1 LSVSDVKAQRDRRRG
16 TASHVRA
23 VLDTALDAVISMD
36 ATGRVTF
43 WNPRA
48 EQIFGWSRDEAIGK
62 PVADLII
69 PPNMRAAHAS
79 GLAHYL
85 RTGDGKLL
93 NRRVEMMAVR
103 RDGSEVP
110 VELALVAVREG
121 DYHTFSAFLRD
132 ITERKR
138 AEAERDRLFMAAEKA
153 RTEAEA
159 ASRAKDEFL
168 ATLSHELRTPL
179 TSIVGWVYL
188 LRSGKLDPA
197 GVARGL
203 ETIDRNAMLQAQ
215 LVSDI
220 LDMSR
225 ILAAR
230 FRLNVRPLELAPVV
244 AAAIDSLVPAASAK
258 GIRLLPILDP
268 STGVVSGDADRLQQ
282 VVWNLLSNAIKFTPP
297 GGRVQVRLARAEGQA
312 EITVEDTGPG
322 IRSEVL
328 PHVFELFRQGDS
340 SNTRAHGGLGLG
352 LAVVRQLV
360 ELHGGTVHAASAGEG
375 AGAAFTI
382 RLPLSREEVALEPAA
397 ATAATMSPAAGAR
410 LDGLRVLI
418 ADHGAD
424 VREVVA
430 RILGQ
435 AGAQVLT
442 ASSARETLERVA
454 RDRPDVL
461 VVDLQMADES
471 GYALLAKVRALPHDA
486 GGSTPAAALSSMF
499 RTEDRVRSLLAGFQI
514 HLSKPIH
521 PTELLAVVASLAGRP
536 RSQ

>member
-1 LSVSDVKAQRDRRRG
+1 LSPSDVKAQRDRRRE
-16 TASHVRA
+16 TASHMRA
-23 VLDTALDAVISMD
+23 VLDTALDGVISMD
-36 ATGRVTF
+36 ATGLVTF

-48 EQIFGWSRDEAIGK
+48 EQIFGWSREEAIGR
-62 PVADLII
+62 PVAELII
-69 PPNMRAAHAS
+69 PPRLRAEHRA
-79 GLAHYL
+79 GLVHYL
-85 RTGDGKLL
+85 RTGTGPLL
-93 NRRVEMMAVR
+93 DRRVEMSALR

-121 DYHTFSAFLRD
+121 DYHTFSAFVRD

-138 AEAERDRLFMAAEKA
+138 AEAERDRLLVAAEKA

-188 LRSGKLDPA
+188 LRSGRLDA
-197 GVARGL
+197 TGVARGL

-225 ILAAR
+225 IMAAR

-244 AAAIDSLVPAASAK
+244 AAAIDSLVPAAAAK
-258 GIRLLPILDP
+258 GIRLQPNLDP
-268 STGVVSGDADRLQQ
+268 SAGIVSGDADRLQQ
-282 VVWNLLSNAIKFTPP
+282 VVWNLLSNAIKFTPQ
-297 GGRVQVRLARAEGQA
+297 GGRVQVRLARADGHA

-322 IRSEVL
+322 IRPEVL

-375 AGAAFTI
+375 TGAIFAV
-382 RLPLSREEVALEPAA
+382 RLPLAREETTGEPA
-397 ATAATMSPAAGAR
+397 ATAAPDPASVAGTR
-410 LDGLRVLI
+410 LDVVRVLV
-418 ADHGAD
+418 ADRGAD

-430 RILGQ
+430 GILGQ
-435 AGAQVLT
+435 AGAEVLT
-442 ASSARETLERVA
+442 AGSAREALEAAA
-454 RDRPDVL
+454 RERPDVL
-461 VVDLQMADES
+461 LVDLDLGDES
-471 GYALLAKVRALPHDA
+471 GYSLLRKIRAMPPDA
-486 GGSTPAAALSSMF
+486 GGVTPAVALSAMS
-499 RTEDRVRSLLAGFQI
+499 RTEDRVRSLIAGFQV

-521 PTELLAVVASLAGRP
+521 PVELLAVVASLAGRLGK
-536 RSQ
+536 S

>member
-1 LSVSDVKAQRDRRRG
+1 
-16 TASHVRA
+16 
-23 VLDTALDAVISMD
+23 
-36 ATGRVTF
+36 
-43 WNPRA
+43 
-48 EQIFGWSRDEAIGK
+48 
-62 PVADLII
+62 
-69 PPNMRAAHAS
+69 
-79 GLAHYL
+79 
-85 RTGDGKLL
+85 
-93 NRRVEMMAVR
+93 
-103 RDGSEVP
+103 
-110 VELALVAVREG
+110 
-121 DYHTFSAFLRD
+121 
-132 ITERKR
+132 
-138 AEAERDRLFMAAEKA
+138 
-153 RTEAEA
+153 
-159 ASRAKDEFL
+159 
-168 ATLSHELRTPL
+168 
-179 TSIVGWVYL
+179 
-188 LRSGKLDPA
+188 
-197 GVARGL
+197 
-203 ETIDRNAMLQAQ
+203 MLQAQ

-258 GIRLLPILDP
+258 GIRLLPVLDP

-297 GGRVQVRLARAEGQA
+297 GGRVQVRLARAEGYA

-322 IRSEVL
+322 IRPEVL

-352 LAVVRQLV
+352 LAVVRQLA
-360 ELHGGTVHAASAGEG
+360 ELHGGTVHATSAGEG

-382 RLPLSREEVALEPAA
+382 RLPLSREEVALEPAVAA
-397 ATAATMSPAAGAR
+397 ATTSRAAGPR

-418 ADHGAD
+418 AARGAD

-442 ASSARETLERVA
+442 ASSARETLEMVA
-454 RDRPDVL
+454 RERPDAL
-461 VVDLQMADES
+461 VVDLEMADES
-471 GYALLAKVRALPHDA
+471 GYALLARVRALPADA
-486 GGSTPAAALSSMF
+486 GGRTPAAALSSMF

-521 PTELLAVVASLAGRP
+521 PTELLAVVASLADHP
-536 RSQ
+536 RKR

>member
-1 LSVSDVKAQRDRRRG
+1 LSPSDVKAQRDRRRE
-16 TASHVRA
+16 TAAHMRA
-23 VLDTALDAVISMD
+23 VLDTALDGVISMD
-36 ATGRVTF
+36 ATGLVTF

-48 EQIFGWSRDEAIGK
+48 EQIFGWSREEAIGR
-62 PVADLII
+62 PVAELII
-69 PPNMRAAHAS
+69 PPRLRAEHRA

-85 RTGDGKLL
+85 RTGTGPLL
-93 NRRVEMMAVR
+93 DRRVEMSALR

-121 DYHTFSAFLRD
+121 DYHTFSAFVRD

-138 AEAERDRLFMAAEKA
+138 AEAERDRLLVAAEKA

-188 LRSGKLDPA
+188 LRSGRLDA
-197 GVARGL
+197 TGVARGL

-225 ILAAR
+225 IMAAR

-244 AAAIDSLVPAASAK
+244 AAAIDSLVPAAAAK
-258 GIRLLPILDP
+258 GIRLQPNLDP
-268 STGVVSGDADRLQQ
+268 SAGIVSGDADRLQQ
-282 VVWNLLSNAIKFTPP
+282 VVWNLLSNAIKFTPQ
-297 GGRVQVRLARAEGQA
+297 GGRVQVRLARADGHA

-322 IRSEVL
+322 IRPEVL

-375 AGAAFTI
+375 TGAIFAV
-382 RLPLSREEVALEPAA
+382 RLPLAREETTGEPA
-397 ATAATMSPAAGAR
+397 ATAAPDPASAAGTR
-410 LDGLRVLI
+410 LDVVRVLV
-418 ADHGAD
+418 ADRGAD

-430 RILGQ
+430 GILGQ
-435 AGAQVLT
+435 AGAEVLT
-442 ASSARETLERVA
+442 AGSAREALEAAA
-454 RDRPDVL
+454 RERPDVL
-461 VVDLQMADES
+461 LVDLDLGDES
-471 GYALLAKVRALPHDA
+471 GYSLLRKIRAMPPDA
-486 GGSTPAAALSSMF
+486 GGVTPAVALSAMS
-499 RTEDRVRSLLAGFQI
+499 RTEDRVRSLIAGFQV
-514 HLSKPIH
+514 HLTKPIH
-521 PTELLAVVASLAGRP
+521 PIELLAVVASLAGRLGK
-536 RSQ
+536 S

>member
-1 LSVSDVKAQRDRRRG
+1 MSVSDVKAQRDRRRE
-16 TASHVRA
+16 TASHMRA

-48 EQIFGWSRDEAIGK
+48 EQIFGWSREEAVGK
-62 PVADLII
+62 PVAELII
-69 PPNMRAAHAS
+69 PPNKRAAHAS

-85 RTGDGKLL
+85 RTGEGRLL

-110 VELALVAVREG
+110 VELALVAVQEG
-121 DYHTFSAFLRD
+121 EYHTFSAFLRD

-188 LRSGKLDPA
+188 LRSGKLDPS

-230 FRLNVRPLELAPVV
+230 FRLNVQPLELAPVV

-258 GIRLLPILDP
+258 GIRLLPVLDP

-282 VVWNLLSNAIKFTPP
+282 VVWNLLSNAIKFTPA
-297 GGRVQVRLARAEGQA
+297 GGRVQVRLARADGHA

-322 IRSEVL
+322 IRPEVL

-360 ELHGGTVHAASAGEG
+360 ELHGGTVHATSAGEG

-397 ATAATMSPAAGAR
+397 TAATASPAAGPR

-435 AGAQVLT
+435 AGAQVFT
-442 ASSARETLERVA
+442 ASSARETLEMVA
-454 RDRPDVL
+454 RERPDAL
-461 VVDLQMADES
+461 VVDLEMADES
-471 GYALLAKVRALPHDA
+471 GYALLAKVRALPAEA
-486 GGSTPAAALSSMF
+486 GGRTPAAALSSMF

-521 PTELLAVVASLAGRP
+521 PAELLAVVASLAGRL

>member
-1 LSVSDVKAQRDRRRG
+1 MSAGDVKAQRDRRRE
-16 TASHVRA
+16 TAAHVRA

-36 ATGRVTF
+36 ATGLVTY

-48 EQIFGWSRDEAIGK
+48 EQIFGWSREEAIGK

-69 PPNMRAAHAS
+69 PPRQRPAHTA
-79 GLAHYL
+79 GLAYYL
-85 RTGDGKLL
+85 RTGAGKLL
-93 NRRVEMMAVR
+93 DRRVEMTALR

-110 VELALVAVREG
+110 VEMALVAVREG

-138 AEAERDRLFMAAEKA
+138 AEAERDRLFVAAEKA

-168 ATLSHELRTPL
+168 TTLSHELRTPL

-188 LRSGKLDPA
+188 LRSGRLDAA

-225 ILAAR
+225 IMAAR
-230 FRLNVRPLELAPVV
+230 FLLNVRPLELAPVV
-244 AAAIDSLVPAASAK
+244 AAALDSLVPAASAK
-258 GIRLLPILDP
+258 GIRLQPILDP
-268 STGVVSGDADRLQQ
+268 SAGTVSGDADRLQQ
-282 VVWNLLSNAIKFTPP
+282 VVWNLVSNAIKFTPQ
-297 GGRVQVRLARAEGQA
+297 GGRVQVRLARADACA

-322 IRSEVL
+322 IRPEVL

-352 LAVVRQLV
+352 LAVVRHLV

-375 AGAAFTI
+375 RGAIFAV
-382 RLPLSREEVALEPAA
+382 RLPLAREETAAGPAACAPSSASPAA
-397 ATAATMSPAAGAR
+397 ATR
-410 LDGLRVLI
+410 LDGLRVVV
-418 ADHGAD
+418 ADPGAD

-430 RILGQ
+430 GILGQ
-435 AGAQVLT
+435 AGAEVHT
-442 ASSARETLERVA
+442 ASTARETLEVA
-454 RDRPDVL
+454 ARERPDVL
-461 VVDLQMADES
+461 VVDLDMGDES
-471 GYALLAKVRALPHDA
+471 GYALLEKIRALPGDA
-486 GGSTPAAALSSMF
+486 GGRTPAVALSDMG
-499 RTEDRVRSLLAGFQI
+499 RTEDRVRSLIAGFQI
-514 HLSKPIH
+514 HLSKPVH
-521 PTELLAVVASLAGRP
+521 PDELLAVVASVADRLGR
-536 RSQ
+536 S

>member
-1 LSVSDVKAQRDRRRG
+1 MSASDVKAQRDRRRE

-48 EQIFGWSRDEAIGK
+48 EQIFGWSRDEAVGR

-69 PPNMRAAHAS
+69 PPGMRAAHEA
-79 GLAHYL
+79 GLARYL

-93 NRRVEMMAVR
+93 NRRIEMSAMR
-103 RDGSEVP
+103 KDGSAVP
-110 VELALVAVREG
+110 VELALVAVKEG

-138 AEAERDRLFMAAEKA
+138 AEAERDRLLVVAEKA
-153 RTEAEA
+153 RTDAEA

-188 LRSGKLDPA
+188 LRSGRLDAA

-225 ILAAR
+225 IISAR
-230 FRLNVRPLELAPVV
+230 FRLNVRPVELAPVV
-244 AAAIDSLVPAASAK
+244 AAAIDSLVPAAAAK
-258 GIRLLPILDP
+258 GIRLQPILDP
-268 STGVVSGDADRLQQ
+268 SVGVVLGDVDRLQQ
-282 VVWNLLSNAIKFTPP
+282 VVFNLLSNAIKFTPQ
-297 GGRVQVRLARAEGQA
+297 GGRVQVRLARADGHV
-312 EITVEDTGPG
+312 EIMVEDTGPG
-322 IRSEVL
+322 IRPEVL

-360 ELHGGTVHAASAGEG
+360 ELHGGTVNATSAGERSGG
-375 AGAAFTI
+375 AVFTI
-382 RLPLSREEVALEPAA
+382 RLPMAREEAGSGPPVA
-397 ATAATMSPAAGAR
+397 ATPTSPRAGPR
-410 LDGLRVLI
+410 IDGLRVLV
-418 ADHGAD
+418 ADRGND

-430 RILGQ
+430 GILGQ
-435 AGAQVLT
+435 AGAEVLT
-442 ASSARETLERVA
+442 ASSARETLDTVTRE
-454 RDRPDVL
+454 RPDVL
-461 VVDLQMADES
+461 VLDLDLGDES
-471 GYALLAKVRALPHDA
+471 GSALMTRIRALPADA
-486 GGSTPAAALSSMF
+486 GGRTPAAALSAMA
-499 RTEDRVRSLLAGFQI
+499 RTEDRVQSLLAGFQI

-521 PTELLAVVASLAGRP
+521 PTELVAVVASLGGRV
-536 RSQ
+536 RKG

>member
-1 LSVSDVKAQRDRRRG
+1 LSVSDVKAQRDRRRE
-16 TASHVRA
+16 TASHMRA

-48 EQIFGWSRDEAIGK
+48 EQIFGWSRDEAVGK
-62 PVADLII
+62 PVAELII
-69 PPNMRAAHAS
+69 PPRMRAAHAS
-79 GLAHYL
+79 GLAQDL
-85 RTGDGKLL
+85 RTGEGKLL
-93 NRRVEMMAVR
+93 NRRVEMVAVR

-110 VELALVAVREG
+110 VELALVAVKEG
-121 DYHTFSAFLRD
+121 EYHTFSAFLRD

-138 AEAERDRLFMAAEKA
+138 AEAERDRLFTAAEKA

-258 GIRLLPILDP
+258 GIRLLPVLDP

-360 ELHGGTVHAASAGEG
+360 ELHGGTVHAASTG
-375 AGAAFTI
+375 AGAAFTV
-382 RLPLSREEVALEPAA
+382 RLPLSREEVAPEPAA
-397 ATAATMSPAAGAR
+397 ATAATTSPVAGPS

-442 ASSARETLERVA
+442 ASSARETLEMVA
-454 RDRPDVL
+454 RERPDAV
-461 VVDLQMADES
+461 VVDLEMADES
-471 GYALLAKVRALPHDA
+471 GYALLAKVRALPPDA
-486 GGSTPAAALSSMF
+486 GGKTPAAALSSWS

-521 PTELLAVVASLAGRP
+521 PSELLAVVASLAGRL
-536 RSQ
+536 RSR

>member
-1 LSVSDVKAQRDRRRG
+1 LSLSDVKARRDRRRE
-16 TASHVRA
+16 TASHMRA

-48 EQIFGWSRDEAIGK
+48 EQIFGWSREEAVGR

-69 PPNMRAAHAS
+69 PPRMRAAHAS

-85 RTGDGKLL
+85 RTGEGRLL
-93 NRRVEMMAVR
+93 DRRMEMTAVR

-132 ITERKR
+132 ITERRR
-138 AEAERDRLFMAAEKA
+138 AEAERDGLLMAAEKA
-153 RTEAEA
+153 RAEAEA

-188 LRSGKLDPA
+188 LRSGRLDPA
-197 GVARGL
+197 VVARGL

-225 ILAAR
+225 IMAAR

-244 AAAIDSLVPAASAK
+244 ATAIDSLVPAAAAK
-258 GIRLLPILDP
+258 GIRLQPILDP
-268 STGVVSGDADRLQQ
+268 SVGIVSGDADRLQQ

-297 GGRVQVRLARAEGQA
+297 GGRVVVRLARVDGHA
-312 EITVEDTGPG
+312 EISVEDTGPG
-322 IRSEVL
+322 IRPEVL

-340 SNTRAHGGLGLG
+340 SNTRAYGGLGLG

-360 ELHGGTVHAASAGEG
+360 ELHGGTVHATSAGEG
-375 AGAAFTI
+375 TGAAFCV
-382 RLPLSREEVALEPAA
+382 RLPLAREDAAAEPMAAAAPAA
-397 ATAATMSPAAGAR
+397 SPVAGPR
-410 LDGLRVLI
+410 LDGIRVLVS
-418 ADHGAD
+418 DRGAD

-430 RILGQ
+430 GILGQ
-435 AGAQVLT
+435 SGAQVLT
-442 ASSARETLERVA
+442 ASSARETLDAVA
-454 RDRPDVL
+454 CERPDVL
-461 VVDLQMADES
+461 VVDLDMGDES
-471 GYALLAKVRALPHDA
+471 GYALLNKIRALPADA
-486 GGSTPAAALSSMF
+486 GGGTPAAALSAMS
-499 RTEDRVRSLLAGFQI
+499 RTEDRVRSLLAGFQM
-514 HLSKPIH
+514 HLCKPVH
-521 PTELLAVVASLAGRP
+521 PTELVAVVASLGGRAGKT
-536 RSQ
+536 

>member
-1 LSVSDVKAQRDRRRG
+1 LSVSDVKAQRDRRRE
-16 TASHVRA
+16 TAAHVRA

-48 EQIFGWSRDEAIGK
+48 EQIFGWSREEAVGK
-62 PVADLII
+62 RVADLII
-69 PPNMRAAHAS
+69 PPDMRAAHAS

-85 RTGDGKLL
+85 RTGEGRLL

-121 DYHTFSAFLRD
+121 EYHTLSAFLRD

-188 LRSGKLDPA
+188 LRSGRLDPA

-225 ILAAR
+225 IMAAR

-244 AAAIDSLVPAASAK
+244 AAAMDSLVPAASAK
-258 GIRLLPILDP
+258 GIRLLPVLDP
-268 STGVVSGDADRLQQ
+268 SAGVVSGDADRLQQ
-282 VVWNLLSNAIKFTPP
+282 VVWNLLSNAIKFTPQ
-297 GGRVQVRLARAEGQA
+297 GGRVQVRLARAEGHA

-322 IRSEVL
+322 IRPEVL

-360 ELHGGTVHAASAGEG
+360 ELHGGTVHAASAGPG
-375 AGAAFTI
+375 AGSAFTV
-382 RLPLSREEVALEPAA
+382 RLPLSRDDVAQEPAA
-397 ATAATMSPAAGAR
+397 AAAASVAAGPR

-418 ADHGAD
+418 ADRGAE

-435 AGAQVLT
+435 AGAEVLT
-442 ASSARETLERVA
+442 ASSARETLETMA
-454 RDRPDVL
+454 RERPDVL
-461 VVDLQMADES
+461 VVELEMADES
-471 GYALLAKVRALPHDA
+471 GYALLSKVRALPPEA
-486 GGSTPAAALSSMF
+486 GGRTPAAALSSWS

-521 PTELLAVVASLAGRP
+521 PAELLAVVASLAARP
-536 RSQ
+536 RKS

>member
-1 LSVSDVKAQRDRRRG
+1 LSVSDVKAQRDRRRE
-16 TASHVRA
+16 TASHMRA

-48 EQIFGWSRDEAIGK
+48 EQIFGWSREEAVGK
-62 PVADLII
+62 RVADLII
-69 PPNMRAAHAS
+69 PPNMRAAHAA

-85 RTGDGKLL
+85 RTGEGKLL

-110 VELALVAVREG
+110 VELALVAVQEG
-121 DYHTFSAFLRD
+121 EYHTFSAFLRD

-138 AEAERDRLFMAAEKA
+138 AEGDRDRLFMAAEKA

-188 LRSGKLDPA
+188 LRSGRLDPA

-225 ILAAR
+225 IMAAR

-268 STGVVSGDADRLQQ
+268 SAGVVSGDADRLQQ

-297 GGRVQVRLARAEGQA
+297 GGRVQVRLARVEGHA

-322 IRSEVL
+322 IRPEVL

-340 SNTRAHGGLGLG
+340 SNTRSHGGLGLG

-360 ELHGGTVHAASAGEG
+360 ELHGGTVHAASAGAG
-375 AGAAFTI
+375 AGAAFTV
-382 RLPLSREEVALEPAA
+382 RLPLSREELAPELAA
-397 ATAATMSPAAGAR
+397 AAAGEPLASGPR

-418 ADHGAD
+418 ADRGAD

-435 AGAQVLT
+435 AGAEVLT
-442 ASSARETLERVA
+442 ASSARETLETMA
-454 RDRPDVL
+454 RERPDAL
-461 VVDLQMADES
+461 VVEVEMPDES
-471 GYALLAKVRALPHDA
+471 GHALLSKVRALPSEA
-486 GGSTPAAALSSMF
+486 GGRTPAAALSSWS

-521 PTELLAVVASLAGRP
+521 PAELLAVVASLAGR
-536 RSQ
+536 RRKS

>member
-1 LSVSDVKAQRDRRRG
+1 MSVSDVKAQRDRRRE
-16 TASHVRA
+16 TASHMRA

-48 EQIFGWSRDEAIGK
+48 EQIFGWSRDEAVGK
-62 PVADLII
+62 PVAELII

-85 RTGDGKLL
+85 RTGDGRLL
-93 NRRVEMMAVR
+93 NRRVEMTAVR

-110 VELALVAVREG
+110 VELALVAVQEG
-121 DYHTFSAFLRD
+121 EYHTFSAFLRD

-138 AEAERDRLFMAAEKA
+138 AETERDRLFMAAERA

-244 AAAIDSLVPAASAK
+244 ASAIDSLVPAASAK

-297 GGRVQVRLARAEGQA
+297 GGRVQVRLARADGYA

-322 IRSEVL
+322 IQAEML

-375 AGAAFTI
+375 TGAAFTV
-382 RLPLSREEVALEPAA
+382 RLPLSREDVASEPAA
-397 ATAATMSPAAGAR
+397 AAAATTSLAAGPS

-418 ADHGAD
+418 ADRGAD

-435 AGAQVLT
+435 AGAQVLS
-442 ASSARETLERVA
+442 ASSARETLEMVA
-454 RDRPDVL
+454 RERPDVL
-461 VVDLQMADES
+461 VVDLEMPDES
-471 GYALLAKVRALPHDA
+471 GYALLAKVRALPPDA
-486 GGSTPAAALSSMF
+486 GGRTPAAALSSMF
-499 RTEDRVRSLLAGFQI
+499 RTEDRVRSLAAGFQI

-521 PTELLAVVASLAGRP
+521 PTELLAVVASLAGRL
-536 RSQ
+536 RTQ

>member
-1 LSVSDVKAQRDRRRG
+1 LSVSDVKAQRDRRRE
-16 TASHVRA
+16 TASHMRA
-23 VLDTALDAVISMD
+23 VLDAALDAVISMD

-48 EQIFGWSRDEAIGK
+48 EQIFGWSRQEAVGK

-85 RTGDGKLL
+85 RTGEGRLL

-110 VELALVAVREG
+110 VELALVAVQEG
-121 DYHTFSAFLRD
+121 EYHTFSAFLRD

-282 VVWNLLSNAIKFTPP
+282 VAWNLLSNAIKFTPP
-297 GGRVQVRLARAEGQA
+297 GGRVQVRLARAEGHA

-322 IRSEVL
+322 IRPEVL

-382 RLPLSREEVALEPAA
+382 RLPLSREEVALEPAEAAA
-397 ATAATMSPAAGAR
+397 ATTSLTAGPR
-410 LDGLRVLI
+410 LDRLRVLI
-418 ADHGAD
+418 ADRGAD

-430 RILGQ
+430 RILAQ
-435 AGAQVLT
+435 AGARVLT
-442 ASSARETLERVA
+442 ASSARETLEMVA
-454 RDRPDVL
+454 RERPDAL
-461 VVDLQMADES
+461 LVDLEMADES
-471 GYALLAKVRALPHDA
+471 GYALLAKVRALPPDA
-486 GGSTPAAALSSMF
+486 GGTTPAAALSSMF

-521 PTELLAVVASLAGRP
+521 PTELLAVVASLARRP
-536 RSQ
+536 RGQ

>member
-48 EQIFGWSRDEAIGK
+48 EQIFGWSREEAVGK

-69 PPNMRAAHAS
+69 PPSLRAAHAS

-85 RTGDGKLL
+85 RTGEGELL

-103 RDGSEVP
+103 RDGSQVP

-121 DYHTFSAFLRD
+121 EYHTFSAFLRD
-132 ITERKR
+132 ITDRKR

-322 IRSEVL
+322 IRPEVL

-360 ELHGGTVHAASAGEG
+360 ELHGGTVHATSAGEG

-382 RLPLSREEVALEPAA
+382 RLPLSRDEVAFEPAA
-397 ATAATMSPAAGAR
+397 ATATTRSPAAGPR
-410 LDGLRVLI
+410 LDGLRVLV
-418 ADHGAD
+418 ADRGAD

-442 ASSARETLERVA
+442 ASSARETLEMVA
-454 RDRPDVL
+454 RERPDVL
-461 VVDLQMADES
+461 VVDLEMADES
-471 GYALLAKVRALPHDA
+471 GYALLAKVRALPPDA
-486 GGSTPAAALSSMF
+486 GGTTPAAALSSMF

-521 PTELLAVVASLAGRP
+521 PTELLAVVASLAGRL
-536 RSQ
+536 RSR

>member
-1 LSVSDVKAQRDRRRG
+1 LSASDVKAHRDRRRE

-48 EQIFGWSRDEAIGK
+48 EQIFGWSRDEAVGR

-69 PPNMRAAHAS
+69 PPGMRAAHQE
-79 GLAHYL
+79 GLARYL

-93 NRRVEMMAVR
+93 NRRIEMTAMR
-103 RDGSEVP
+103 KDGSAVP
-110 VELALVAVREG
+110 VELALVAVKEG

-138 AEAERDRLFMAAEKA
+138 AEAERDRLLVAAEKA
-153 RTEAEA
+153 RTDAEA

-188 LRSGKLDPA
+188 LRSGRLDAA

-225 ILAAR
+225 IISAR
-230 FRLNVRPLELAPVV
+230 FRLNVRPVELAPVV
-244 AAAIDSLVPAASAK
+244 AAAIDSLVPAAAAK
-258 GIRLLPILDP
+258 GIRLHPVLDP
-268 STGVVSGDADRLQQ
+268 SVGVVLGDVDRLQQ
-282 VVWNLLSNAIKFTPP
+282 VVFNLLSNAIKFTPQ
-297 GGRVQVRLARAEGQA
+297 GGRVQVKLARADGHV
-312 EITVEDTGPG
+312 EIMVEDTGPG
-322 IRSEVL
+322 IRPEVL

-360 ELHGGTVHAASAGEG
+360 ELHGGTVHATSAGERSGG
-375 AGAAFTI
+375 AVFTI
-382 RLPLSREEVALEPAA
+382 RLPLAREEAASGAPVAAPP
-397 ATAATMSPAAGAR
+397 TSPRAGPR
-410 LDGLRVLI
+410 IDGLRVLV
-418 ADHGAD
+418 ADRGND

-430 RILGQ
+430 GILGQ
-435 AGAQVLT
+435 AGAEVLT
-442 ASSARETLERVA
+442 ASSARETLETVTRE
-454 RDRPDVL
+454 RPDVL
-461 VVDLQMADES
+461 VLDLDLGDES
-471 GYALLAKVRALPHDA
+471 GSALMTRIRALPADA
-486 GGSTPAAALSSMF
+486 GGRTPAAALSAMA
-499 RTEDRVRSLLAGFQI
+499 RTEDRVQSLLAGFQI
-514 HLSKPIH
+514 HLCKPIH
-521 PTELLAVVASLAGRP
+521 PTELVTVVASLGGRI
-536 RSQ
+536 RRG